1 LSPFKERFLPV
12 LCLTGQRAN
21 GPTGATY
28 HQVIQYGVEMVIEM
42 LKHWAVAV
50 DGIQIFLCL
59 LILFFLIRNHRPK
72 MKTDLMN
79 HESQSDQNFNLQ
91 VFSQTINQ
99 QIELA
104 FANILEVAANERR
117 NLDQVLQFHQ
127 FNLPDGN
134 PAGPNSDD
142 TLQRVNDS
150 AGQGQRQARI
160 QRLATRGM
168 SAKQISEKLKTPM
181 GEVELILSLQ
191 NHGQN

>member
-1 LSPFKERFLPV
+1 
-12 LCLTGQRAN
+12 
-21 GPTGATY
+21 
-28 HQVIQYGVEMVIEM
+28 MVIEM
-42 LKHWAVAV
+42 LKHWEVAV

-72 MKTDLMN
+72 MKPDLMN
-79 HESQSDQNFNLQ
+79 HGSESGQNFNLQ

-127 FNLPDGN
+127 FSETDGN
-134 PAGPNSDD
+134 SAGIVQHPVRSNSDD
-142 TLQRVNDS
+142 TLQRVNDTP
-150 AGQGQRQARI
+150 GQGERQAQI
-160 QRLATRGM
+160 QRLANRGM
-168 SAKQISEKLKTPM
+168 SPKQISEKLKTPM

-191 NHGQN
+191 NRRPSTI

>member
-1 LSPFKERFLPV
+1 
-12 LCLTGQRAN
+12 
-21 GPTGATY
+21 
-28 HQVIQYGVEMVIEM
+28 MVIEM
-42 LKHWAVAV
+42 LKHWEVAV

-72 MKTDLMN
+72 MKPDLMN
-79 HESQSDQNFNLQ
+79 HGSESGQNFNLQ

-127 FNLPDGN
+127 FNETDGN
-134 PAGPNSDD
+134 SAGSNSND
-142 TLQRVNDS
+142 TLQRVNDTP
-150 AGQGQRQARI
+150 GQGECQAQI

-168 SAKQISEKLKTPM
+168 SPKQISEKLKTPM

-191 NHGQN
+191 NRRPSTI

>member
-1 LSPFKERFLPV
+1 
-12 LCLTGQRAN
+12 
-21 GPTGATY
+21 
-28 HQVIQYGVEMVIEM
+28 MVIEM

-99 QIELA
+99 QVELA

-127 FNLPDGN
+127 FNETDGN
-134 PAGPNSDD
+134 SAGIMKHPVRSNSND
-142 TLQRVNDS
+142 TLQRVNDDTP
-150 AGQGQRQARI
+150 GQGQRQAQI
-160 QRLATRGM
+160 QRLAIRGM